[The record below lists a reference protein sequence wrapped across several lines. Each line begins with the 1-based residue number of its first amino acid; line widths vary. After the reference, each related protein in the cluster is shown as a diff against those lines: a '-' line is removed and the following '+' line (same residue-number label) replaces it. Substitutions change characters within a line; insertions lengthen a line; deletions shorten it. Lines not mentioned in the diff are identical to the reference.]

1 MSQFVGNYKRYG
13 NTNMKELGIIST
25 LPINRFTDN
34 GAYLA
39 LSDGDELLIPKRYL
53 SGEEKEGD
61 LKEVFI
67 YTDSEDRPVAVTDKP
82 LALLDQFAVMEVKD
96 VTSIGAFLD
105 WGLEKDLF
113 LPKSEMRQPVF
124 AGDKVLVVVCVDHR
138 TSRLIAVSKYED
150 FILSDTSGFKVGEE
164 VSALIF
170 DLTDLGYKVLI
181 NGFYEGLIYANEVF
195 KPLEIGDTVRAFIK
209 KIREDNKIDLI
220 ITPIGRQKFDEGAD
234 QVYDKL
240 NENGFLP
247 LTDKSSPE
255 EIKEAFG
262 MSKKHFKQC
271 IGQLYRKKMIV
282 IKEDGIYKA

>member
-1 MSQFVGNYKRYG
+1 
-13 NTNMKELGIIST
+13 MKELGKIST

-61 LKEVFI
+61 FKEVFV
-67 YTDSEDRPVAVTDKP
+67 YTDSEDRPVAVTDYP
-82 LALLDQFAVMEVKD
+82 LALLDQFAVLEVKD
-96 VTSIGAFLD
+96 VTSIGAFLE

-113 LPKSEMRQPVF
+113 LPNSEMRQDVKP
-124 AGDKVLVVVCVDHR
+124 GEKVLVFVCVDHR
-138 TSRLIAVSKYED
+138 TSRLIGVSKYED
-150 FILSDTSGFKVGEE
+150 FILSDTSGFEVGQE
-164 VSALIF
+164 VNALVF
-170 DLTDLGYKVLI
+170 DSTDLGYKVLI
-181 NGFYEGLIYANEVF
+181 NDFYEGLIYSNEVF
-195 KPLEIGDTVRAFIK
+195 KPLAIGDKVRAFVK

-234 QVYDKL
+234 QILSLLQDK
-240 NENGFLP
+240 NFLP

-255 EIKEAFG
+255 IIKETLG

-271 IGQLYRKKMIV
+271 IGQLYRKKIIV
-282 IKEDGIYKA
+282 IKEDGIYKV